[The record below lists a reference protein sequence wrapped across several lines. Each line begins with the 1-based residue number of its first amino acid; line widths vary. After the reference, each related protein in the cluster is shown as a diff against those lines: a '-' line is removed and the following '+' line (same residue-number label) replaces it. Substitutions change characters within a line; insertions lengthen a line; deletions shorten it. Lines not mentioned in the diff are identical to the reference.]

1 MSELLPALDKLQ
13 IRRVLRDGIRIDATE
28 HDAIETASKLEA
40 LGLIRLEK
48 WRYVRCVYQLDPDYE
63 ELEERDCDGIIEL
76 VAPDLAYV
84 CPNCGRPIDRIA
96 SKTVFEAI
104 RIRLI
109 PDGIVKYVR
118 RSIKSLPIVD
128 QLKPIGY
135 AAANVWLRDGRT
147 LTLTII
153 DFAEARYRYA
163 GQYFAEPY
171 LQVVASPINEPVKH
185 ILEEANYIELA
196 DLLSQDE
203 AWLAERVDLAA
214 YPIQDRPQLTR
225 LEALF
230 DNMLSRRDG
239 WQYFEQ
245 QFIPGLYAHVD
256 RHPTL
261 VNRYL
266 RQLKRWNDTVLGYF
280 SVSIGGAGRTDLGQI
295 NKLEIMNELFRGGA
309 IADAKRYVR
318 SELELKDFREV
329 LNHLMTAPTRPRN
342 AVIFVSTDKV
352 RSSVWD
358 EVMKLRNNEGYWKI
372 IVLTKYMIL
381 ELLAA
386 LDACDLLPP
395 STVK

>member
-1 MSELLPALDKLQ
+1 MEKFCFWF
-13 IRRVLRDGIRIDATE
+13 VLNG
-28 HDAIETASKLEA
+28 
-40 LGLIRLEK
+40 LGSGCTI
-48 WRYVRCVYQLDPDYE
+48 VALDPDYE

-104 RIRLI
+104 RICLI

-128 QLKPIGY
+128 QLKPVGY